1 MSVGWIDRKFYSEF
15 SNNWDDELFRDSI
28 LEVISSGHTVLDLG
42 AGAGIVSQMNFRGL
56 VERVYG
62 VDPDKRVSANPHLD
76 VGRVGWA
83 EELPFEDELFDV
95 VFCDNVL
102 EHLDRPEAVFAEV
115 HRVLKPGGVFLAK
128 TPNKFHYVPA
138 FARLTPHRFHQYFN
152 RLRGREESDTFPTRY
167 KANSISDFARL
178 ASQTSL
184 ELERATLIEGR
195 PEYLRFNVFTYLV
208 GLCYERLVNQFE
220 VFSGLRVL
228 LIGQFRKPVRAGDVV
243 DPGDAIV
250 GDQH

>member
-1 MSVGWIDRKFYSEF
+1 MSVGWLDRKFYSEF
-15 SNNWDDELFRDSI
+15 SNNWDDELFRSSI
-28 LEVISSGHTVLDLG
+28 LEVISSEHIVLDLG

-62 VDPDKRVSANPHLD
+62 VDPDERVSTNPHLD

-115 HRVLKPGGVFLAK
+115 CRVLKPGGVFLAK

-152 RLRGREESDTFPTRY
+152 RLRGAGKAIPFQPDTRQTALATFPDWPV
-167 KANSISDFARL
+167 KL
-178 ASQTSL
+178 
-184 ELERATLIEGR
+184 
-195 PEYLRFNVFTYLV
+195 PFNWK
-208 GLCYERLVNQFE
+208 E
-220 VFSGLRVL
+220 
-228 LIGQFRKPVRAGDVV
+228 
-243 DPGDAIV
+243 
-250 GDQH
+250 